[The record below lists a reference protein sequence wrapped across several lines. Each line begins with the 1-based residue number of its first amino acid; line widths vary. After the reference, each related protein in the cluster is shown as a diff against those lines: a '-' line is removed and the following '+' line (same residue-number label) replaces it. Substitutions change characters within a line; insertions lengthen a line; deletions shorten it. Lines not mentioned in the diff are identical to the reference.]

1 MTDMIKRLLSW
12 SGTPFDDDAH
22 QAADRIEELE
32 RSRKDL
38 EKLSIKLLNEKLR
51 GEWREPLVAELEAAE
66 AKLTKAVE
74 AIEMMLHRYLLYCG
88 GDAMPFGGHTDQKI
102 VESVRA
108 TLAEVKGES
117 HE

>member
-22 QAADRIEELE
+22 EAADRIEALT
-32 RSRKDL
+32 
-38 EKLSIKLLNEKLR
+38 
-51 GEWREPLVAELEAAE
+51 

-74 AIEMMLHRYLLYCG
+74 ATEMMLHRYLLYCG

>member
-1 MTDMIKRLLSW
+1 MTDLIKRLLSW

-22 QAADRIEELE
+22 QAADRIEELM
-32 RSRKDL
+32 K
-38 EKLSIKLLNEKLR
+38 EKMALNHLCNAILNRHIKEIT
-51 GEWREPLVAELEAAE
+51 AAE

-74 AIEMMLHRYLLYCG
+74 ATEMMLHRYLLYCG